1 MKGVLE
7 HMSEKLKKYIVAL
20 CCLCAVLGTL
30 CAAPRASAA
39 EGDVPVTV
47 NIEVMGANV
56 PAGAGLRRG
65 GDLWIAEDA
74 VKMAG
79 IPLSAAGNGKG
90 YIIKVDDPARV
101 FENKELDRLAGKS
114 LNLYFPSMVEDGVSY
129 FNITGMER
137 ITRVAVV
144 VGQNSVILRKM
155 SDNEPLPPK
164 QTKPDNKSGGKV
176 KGVWEHVPRW
186 NPDLASEPVINGLGV
201 ILPTWYNLTD
211 AQGGMA
217 NRASAAYVEE
227 AHRRGVRVWALV
239 SNGFSR
245 TTSTQFFKNP
255 RSVNLFVARIL
266 AYAKLY
272 NLDGINID
280 FENLD
285 VADSAQFVRF
295 VAILSE
301 QLKKAGLHSSVDVHI
316 PSNSNTSK
324 SHDRAA
330 LSKHVDLV
338 MLMAYDQHWRT
349 SPVSGSVA
357 SMPWVERAVKGCIDE
372 GVPAEKL
379 VLGVPFYMRR
389 WEETPDGKGK
399 VKVKSFT
406 LTMSE
411 AESNAARTS
420 AEMHWLEDLGQ
431 HYYSYV
437 ENGKTYKVWVENAA
451 SLERKLNLVNKYGIA
466 GMAAWRKGHENIVV
480 WDTIN
485 RIVR

>member
-1 MKGVLE
+1 MIE
-7 HMSEKLKKYIVAL
+7 NLKKTIAAL

-30 CAAPRASAA
+30 CTAPRAYAA

-47 NIEVMGANV
+47 SLEAMGVSV
-56 PAGAGLRRG
+56 PAGAGFWRG

-74 VKMAG
+74 AKTAG
-79 IPLSAAGNGKG
+79 VPLIAAGNGKG
-90 YIIKVDDPARV
+90 YVIKVDAPAKV
-101 FENKELDRLAGKS
+101 FDNKELDRLAGNS
-114 LNLYFPSMVEDGVSY
+114 LNLYFPSLVENGISH

-137 ITRVAVV
+137 ITRIAVV
-144 VGQNSVILRKM
+144 TGKNNVILRKM
-155 SDNEPLPPK
+155 ADSEPLPSK
-164 QTKPDNKSGGKV
+164 QAKPANNKDGKI

-186 NPDLASEPVINGLGV
+186 NPDLTSEPVIDGLDA
-201 ILPTWYNLTD
+201 ILPTWFNLTD
-211 AQGGMA
+211 GQGGMA

-227 AHRRGVRVWALV
+227 AHKRGLRVWALV

-245 TTSTQFFKNP
+245 TTSTEFFKNP
-255 RSVNLFVARIL
+255 RAVNIFVARLL

-272 NLDGINID
+272 NLDGVNID

-285 VADSAQFVRF
+285 VADRSQFVRF
-295 VAILSE
+295 VAILAE

-357 SMPWVERAVKGCIDE
+357 SMPWVERAVKGCIAE

-389 WEETPDGKGK
+389 WEETSDGKGK

-431 HYYSYV
+431 HYYSYI

-466 GMAAWRKGHENIVV
+466 GMAAWRKGHENPVV

-485 RIVR
+485 NIVR